1 MFPIAKTVGMCV
13 ALCAMP
19 WKAPAAASASM
30 QVSLTIRESCLIQA
44 TYRATRPVVSC
55 LHDAPYLARRVRQPS
70 SLQGDALAVDGP
82 VDGIW
87 LVMF

>member
-1 MFPIAKTVGMCV
+1 
-13 ALCAMP
+13 
-19 WKAPAAASASM
+19 M

-70 SLQGDALAVDGP
+70 SSQGDAPAVGGP